1 MELINRELS
10 WLSFN
15 QRVLQEALDKRVPV
29 VERLRFL
36 GIYSNNMDEFFRVRV
51 ANIKR
56 IISIKKNSVQGY
68 KGTAAELLEDIREEV
83 VEQQKQ
89 FQACYQEILKEL
101 EKNDI
106 YQLTENNLTDKQ
118 RSELIHFFQ
127 SELKHEIVPIILNP
141 KNPFPKL
148 RDKNIYLAVDMH
160 KEGVKKSY
168 FALIQIPSTF
178 PRFYQIHE
186 EGKSYFILI
195 DDIIRLNLDSIF
207 SILEMSK
214 IQAYTFKFTRDA
226 ELNLDDDLSTSLI
239 EKMEISLQNRK
250 KGEPVRFV
258 FDSTMPSDLKNY
270 LLKSL
275 NLKSGLNAIPGG
287 RYHNFKDFSSFPDFG
302 KAHLVNQKLI
312 PLEHPDLIDTKSYL
326 ETYAQKDVLLHF
338 PYQKFD
344 YVVDTI
350 REAAID
356 PTVKSIKINV
366 YRVAHNSQIMNALL
380 SAVSNGKQVV
390 VIFELQA
397 RFDEENNLYWSERM
411 KEQGA
416 KVIFGINGLK
426 VHSKLLKITR
436 VVKGKEQI
444 VSFLG
449 TGNFNERSAKI
460 YSDLGLF
467 TSNPIICNEVR
478 KVFKLMENNIERGV
492 YRNLLVSPFNN
503 RRKLSELIQEE
514 IKNAKKGLPAKIS
527 LKINN
532 LVDSKMIEKFY
543 QASCAGVKIHMI
555 VRGVCSL
562 VPGVKGVSENIEV
575 VSIVDRFLEHARF
588 FIFENNGAPLYYIT
602 SADLME
608 RNLDKRIE
616 VGTPILEP
624 RLQKEIQ
631 VIFDTQWSDTT
642 KSRIITKK
650 LANKYKELDDQEP
663 VRSQMK
669 LYDHYK
675 QLLPTKK

>member
-1 MELINRELS
+1 
-10 WLSFN
+10 
-15 QRVLQEALDKRVPV
+15 
-29 VERLRFL
+29 
-36 GIYSNNMDEFFRVRV
+36 
-51 ANIKR
+51 
-56 IISIKKNSVQGY
+56 
-68 KGTAAELLEDIREEV
+68 
-83 VEQQKQ
+83 
-89 FQACYQEILKEL
+89 
-101 EKNDI
+101 
-106 YQLTENNLTDKQ
+106 
-118 RSELIHFFQ
+118 
-127 SELKHEIVPIILNP
+127 
-141 KNPFPKL
+141 
-148 RDKNIYLAVDMH
+148 
-160 KEGVKKSY
+160 
-168 FALIQIPSTF
+168 
-178 PRFYQIHE
+178 
-186 EGKSYFILI
+186 
-195 DDIIRLNLDSIF
+195 
-207 SILEMSK
+207 
-214 IQAYTFKFTRDA
+214 
-226 ELNLDDDLSTSLI
+226 
-239 EKMEISLQNRK
+239 
-250 KGEPVRFV
+250 
-258 FDSTMPSDLKNY
+258 
-270 LLKSL
+270 
-275 NLKSGLNAIPGG
+275 
-287 RYHNFKDFSSFPDFG
+287 
-302 KAHLVNQKLI
+302 
-312 PLEHPDLIDTKSYL
+312 
-326 ETYAQKDVLLHF
+326 
-338 PYQKFD
+338 
-344 YVVDTI
+344 VVDTI

-669 LYDHYK
+669 LYEHYK

>member
-1 MELINRELS
+1 
-10 WLSFN
+10 
-15 QRVLQEALDKRVPV
+15 
-29 VERLRFL
+29 
-36 GIYSNNMDEFFRVRV
+36 
-51 ANIKR
+51 
-56 IISIKKNSVQGY
+56 
-68 KGTAAELLEDIREEV
+68 
-83 VEQQKQ
+83 
-89 FQACYQEILKEL
+89 
-101 EKNDI
+101 
-106 YQLTENNLTDKQ
+106 
-118 RSELIHFFQ
+118 
-127 SELKHEIVPIILNP
+127 
-141 KNPFPKL
+141 
-148 RDKNIYLAVDMH
+148 
-160 KEGVKKSY
+160 
-168 FALIQIPSTF
+168 
-178 PRFYQIHE
+178 
-186 EGKSYFILI
+186 
-195 DDIIRLNLDSIF
+195 
-207 SILEMSK
+207 
-214 IQAYTFKFTRDA
+214 
-226 ELNLDDDLSTSLI
+226 
-239 EKMEISLQNRK
+239 
-250 KGEPVRFV
+250 
-258 FDSTMPSDLKNY
+258 
-270 LLKSL
+270 
-275 NLKSGLNAIPGG
+275 
-287 RYHNFKDFSSFPDFG
+287 
-302 KAHLVNQKLI
+302 
-312 PLEHPDLIDTKSYL
+312 
-326 ETYAQKDVLLHF
+326 
-338 PYQKFD
+338 
-344 YVVDTI
+344 
-350 REAAID
+350 
-356 PTVKSIKINV
+356 
-366 YRVAHNSQIMNALL
+366 
-380 SAVSNGKQVV
+380 V

-669 LYDHYK
+669 LYEHYK

>member
-1 MELINRELS
+1 
-10 WLSFN
+10 
-15 QRVLQEALDKRVPV
+15 
-29 VERLRFL
+29 
-36 GIYSNNMDEFFRVRV
+36 
-51 ANIKR
+51 
-56 IISIKKNSVQGY
+56 
-68 KGTAAELLEDIREEV
+68 
-83 VEQQKQ
+83 
-89 FQACYQEILKEL
+89 
-101 EKNDI
+101 
-106 YQLTENNLTDKQ
+106 
-118 RSELIHFFQ
+118 
-127 SELKHEIVPIILNP
+127 
-141 KNPFPKL
+141 
-148 RDKNIYLAVDMH
+148 
-160 KEGVKKSY
+160 
-168 FALIQIPSTF
+168 
-178 PRFYQIHE
+178 
-186 EGKSYFILI
+186 
-195 DDIIRLNLDSIF
+195 
-207 SILEMSK
+207 
-214 IQAYTFKFTRDA
+214 
-226 ELNLDDDLSTSLI
+226 
-239 EKMEISLQNRK
+239 
-250 KGEPVRFV
+250 
-258 FDSTMPSDLKNY
+258 
-270 LLKSL
+270 
-275 NLKSGLNAIPGG
+275 
-287 RYHNFKDFSSFPDFG
+287 
-302 KAHLVNQKLI
+302 
-312 PLEHPDLIDTKSYL
+312 
-326 ETYAQKDVLLHF
+326 
-338 PYQKFD
+338 
-344 YVVDTI
+344 
-350 REAAID
+350 
-356 PTVKSIKINV
+356 
-366 YRVAHNSQIMNALL
+366 MNALL

-444 VSFLG
+444 ISFLG

-460 YSDLGLF
+460 YSDIGLF

-478 KVFKLMENNIERGV
+478 KVFKLMENNIERGI

-527 LKINN
+527 VKINN

-562 VPGVKGVSENIEV
+562 VPGVKGESENIEV
-575 VSIVDRFLEHARF
+575 ISIVDRFLEHARF

-616 VGTPILEP
+616 VGAPILEP

-631 VIFDTQWSDTT
+631 VIFDTQWSDST

-650 LANKYKELDDQEP
+650 LANKYKELDPKQP

-675 QLLPTKK
+675 QLLSSKK